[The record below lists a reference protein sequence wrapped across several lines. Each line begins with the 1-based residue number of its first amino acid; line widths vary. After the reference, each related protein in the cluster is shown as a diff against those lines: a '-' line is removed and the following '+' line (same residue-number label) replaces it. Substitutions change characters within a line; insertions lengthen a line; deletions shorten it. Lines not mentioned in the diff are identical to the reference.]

1 MEIVSC
7 NSCGVVL
14 DKYKL
19 DFPYIYFPDGTVNH
33 NAARWDDEEEAYVS
47 IVDCPVCGGEI
58 TTSEVI

>member
-19 DFPYIYFPDGTVNH
+19 DFPCIYLPDGTVNQD
-33 NAARWDDEEEAYVS
+33 AARWDDEEEAYVS
-47 IVDCPVCGGEI
+47 IVDCPVCGCEI